1 MRIYRWE
8 LLVLCHYAD
17 KSCDQSCDKHCDGG
31 DIMFLVCHVTSREH
45 MFKELCELS
54 RDLTKPRD

>member
-1 MRIYRWE
+1 M
-8 LLVLCHYAD
+8 LCHYAD

-31 DIMFLVCHVTSREH
+31 DIMFLDFHVTSREH